1 MKRHILPGALAFA
14 ALVALGAFVAFA
26 TSSDTVLHGGDSV
39 HLTCQG
45 KRLTTSRINT
55 NEITGELRREQH
67 AHSHAEAAN
76 GNSHEVRLG
85 YADEGRNGHAHR
97 DRHADWRQHR
107 LESRRLPGVPCE
119 QRLEPGH

>member
-45 KRLTTSRINT
+45 KRLTTSRINI
-55 NEITGELRREQH
+55 NEIT
-67 AHSHAEAAN
+67 AN
-76 GNSHEVRLG
+76 CVANNTPTPTPKPPTATPTKSRHG
-85 YADEGRNGHAHR
+85 YADEDSKRHAHR